1 MPQTMLG
8 LLALVLASFV
18 AFNQQR
24 ITQQSY
30 RAALRDEIEI
40 AASGTAQH
48 VIEMLAARS
57 FDEQSSPARVFQ
69 AGGVPTSAAD
79 FTAAGSFTADRGT
92 LGCNLMDPS
101 TTPLCDD
108 IDDVNGLR
116 SISVEARL
124 SDGRTLPFTADIN
137 VVYVTSPGATTAAT
151 SPTLHKRVDLTLRTP
166 LLPNLPNGIV
176 TVSRVISYDPMKA
189 DADMEALCGAIG
201 SLTSQCRVGGS
212 VGAPG

>member
-30 RAALRDEIEI
+30 RAALRDEVEI

-69 AGGVPTSAAD
+69 AGGVPTSSSQ
-79 FTAAGSFTADRGT
+79 FTAAGSFTSDRGT
-92 LGCNLMDPS
+92 LGCDLMDPS
-101 TTPLCDD
+101 DTPLCDD
-108 IDDVNGLR
+108 VDDVNGLR
-116 SISVEARL
+116 NVVVEARL
-124 SDGRTLPFTADIN
+124 SDGRTLPFTADLN
-137 VVYVTSPGATTAAT
+137 VVYVSSPGATTASS
-151 SPTLHKRVDLTLRTP
+151 SPTLHKRVDLTLRSSM
-166 LLPNLPNGIV
+166 LPDLPNGILQ
-176 TVSRVISYDPMKA
+176 VSRVISYDPMKA
-189 DADMEALCGAIG
+189 DADMESMCGVIG
-201 SLTSQCRVGGS
+201 SSSSPCRVGGS
-212 VGAPG
+212 VGSPG